1 MRSAFYSLVNFLN
14 TTSIHDVYFK
24 AAKTI
29 LLNIYKIPDCTITE
43 VADMCYVS
51 TATISR
57 LCRKLNY
64 ESFADFKK
72 DVINNLNYFN
82 KDWQRFIFDHQ
93 IPERKDLSQGKEVF
107 HDHFEN
113 IIHNLRDTYES
124 VAYNDLL
131 RIVDK
136 IHDARRIC
144 FMGNFFTQTAA
155 MQLQIE
161 LAYLGK
167 ECLAMY
173 PLAQQQEVLNEL
185 NKDDLIII
193 SSIAG
198 SFFDIHPDIMR
209 AVSKTDCYKVCISQ
223 VDEFAYSDCIDLILK
238 VGNDHQS
245 LIGKFSIMY
254 IYEVLEALYHI
265 KYGK

>member
-14 TTSIHDVYFK
+14 TTSIHDVYYK

-29 LLNIYKIPDCTITE
+29 LLNIYKIPDYTITE
-43 VADMCYVS
+43 VSDMCYVS

-64 ESFADFKK
+64 ESFADFKL
-72 DVINNLNYFN
+72 DVINNINYFN
-82 KDWQRFIFDHQ
+82 EDWQNFIFDHS
-93 IPERKDLSQGKEVF
+93 IPDRKDLSRGKQVF
-107 HDHFEN
+107 EDHFEN
-113 IIHNLRDTYES
+113 IINNLRDTYNNIS
-124 VAYNDLL
+124 FADLL
-131 RIVDK
+131 KIIDK
-136 IHDARRIC
+136 IHNAKRIC

-161 LAYLGK
+161 LSYLGK
-167 ECLAMY
+167 ECFAMY
-173 PLAQQQEVLNEL
+173 PLSQQLEVLQEIEE
-185 NKDDLIII
+185 DDLIII

-198 SFFDIHPDIMR
+198 SFFELHPDIMR
-209 AVSKTDCYKVCISQ
+209 AVSKVNCYKIVISQ
-223 VDEFAYSDCIDLILK
+223 MEEFPYKDCIDMLLK
-238 VGNDHQS
+238 VGSGHRS

>member
-1 MRSAFYSLVNFLN
+1 M
-14 TTSIHDVYFK
+14 
-24 AAKTI
+24 
-29 LLNIYKIPDCTITE
+29 
-43 VADMCYVS
+43 
-51 TATISR
+51 
-57 LCRKLNY
+57 
-64 ESFADFKK
+64 
-72 DVINNLNYFN
+72 
-82 KDWQRFIFDHQ
+82 
-93 IPERKDLSQGKEVF
+93 
-107 HDHFEN
+107 
-113 IIHNLRDTYES
+113 
-124 VAYNDLL
+124 AYNGLL

-223 VDEFAYSDCIDLILK
+223 VDEFSYSDCIDLLLK

-245 LIGKFSIMY
+245 
-254 IYEVLEALYHI
+254 
-265 KYGK
+265 